1 MDLIIVP
8 YNVGELPRF
17 VHMNEIMKLIKEENT
32 MAKEIY
38 NFCQNYSFMNNVSDN
53 TTLRRAIMIAAME
66 FAIEKGKAMSECL
79 NSATINEVIRIFG
92 R

>member
-1 MDLIIVP
+1 
-8 YNVGELPRF
+8 
-17 VHMNEIMKLIKEENT
+17 

-38 NFCQNYSFMNNVSDN
+38 SFCQNYSFMNNVSDKV
-53 TTLRRAIMIAAME
+53 TLRRAVMIAAME

-79 NSATINEVIRIFG
+79 NLETINEVINIFG